1 MRQALLPA
9 WVLEPRCLPVISAAF
24 SLDPF
29 FMNRKMTRIP
39 TMVTSPY
46 SSRRGFTLIELL
58 VVIAIIAV
66 LISLLLPAVQSARE
80 AARRIQ
86 CTNNLKQLGL
96 AFANYES
103 TNSIYPLGAMVLCSG
118 PSTSGWGNSIAN
130 NGVSWVAL
138 CLPYFEQS
146 TVFGAIN
153 FSRSIAAGDSNATAF
168 FATAWYTRLSVL
180 SCPSDADQE
189 GFRNFGS
196 NNGDGQDISAN
207 PPLPP
212 NGGTTPL
219 VAVSDYGVSF
229 GDNYC
234 IGGLNQGVFFPT
246 ETPYTLWPNPPGYP
260 RIGWPGYQGTY
271 ADINAA
277 LPPVAAPGVLR
288 GMFDVNNGQ
297 TVRLSSVTDGTSNTI
312 AAGETLPAQRAD
324 NNVWEWNSGG
334 YGTTV
339 PINYPSP
346 QSCTLPG
353 NNWGSNN
360 WSSRCA
366 YTNTGFKSHHPGGA
380 NFVFVDGSVRFLKQ
394 TIAMPTY
401 CALGSRNAG
410 EVISA
415 DTY

>member
-1 MRQALLPA
+1 M
-9 WVLEPRCLPVISAAF
+9 
-24 SLDPF
+24 
-29 FMNRKMTRIP
+29 K
-39 TMVTSPY
+39 
-46 SSRRGFTLIELL
+46 RRGFTLIELL

-86 CTNNLKQLGL
+86 CVNNLKQIGL

-103 TNSIYPLGAMVLCSG
+103 ANSMFPLGAMVLVSG
-118 PSTSGWGNSIAN
+118 PSSSGWGNSIAN

-138 CLPYFEQS
+138 TLPYLEQN
-146 TVFGAIN
+146 TVFNAIN
-153 FSRSIAAGDSNATAF
+153 FSRSIAAGDSSSTAF
-168 FATAWYTRLSVL
+168 FATAWYTRISVL
-180 SCPSDADQE
+180 SCPSDGDQE

-207 PPLPP
+207 PPVPP
-212 NGGTTPL
+212 DGGTPR
-219 VAVSDYGVSF
+219 VAVTNYGVSF

-234 IGGLNQGVFFPT
+234 IGALNPGVTFPT
-246 ETPYTLWPNPPGYP
+246 ETPYTLWPNPPGYS

-271 ADINAA
+271 ADINGN
-277 LPPVAAPGVLR
+277 LPPASGAAPGALR

-297 TVRLSSVTDGTSNTI
+297 TVTIAGVTDGTSNTI
-312 AAGETLPAQRAD
+312 AAGEVLPAQRAD

-339 PINYPSP
+339 PISYPSG
-346 QSCTLPG
+346 QSCTLNG
-353 NNWGSNN
+353 NGWGSSN
-360 WSSRCA
+360 WASRCA
-366 YTNTGFKSHHPGGA
+366 YTNTGFKSKHPGGA
-380 NFVFVDGSVRFLKQ
+380 NFVFVDGSVHFLKQ

-401 CALGSRNAG
+401 CALGSRAGG

-415 DTY
+415 DQY

>member
-1 MRQALLPA
+1 
-9 WVLEPRCLPVISAAF
+9 
-24 SLDPF
+24 
-29 FMNRKMTRIP
+29 
-39 TMVTSPY
+39 
-46 SSRRGFTLIELL
+46 LIELL

-86 CTNNLKQLGL
+86 CTNNLKQIGL

-103 TNSIYPLGAMVLCSG
+103 TNSIYPLGAMVLVSG
-118 PSTSGWGNSIAN
+118 PANSGWGNSIGN

-138 CLPYFEQS
+138 TLPYLEQN
-146 TVFGAIN
+146 TVFSAIN
-153 FSRSIAAGDSNATAF
+153 FNLSIAAGNKFNTAF

-180 SCPSDADQE
+180 SCPSDGDQE

-196 NNGDGQDISAN
+196 NNGDGQDISAD
-207 PPLPP
+207 PPAPP
-212 NGGTTPL
+212 GGGTPM
-219 VAVSDYGVSF
+219 VAVTDYGVSF

-234 IGGLNQGVFFPT
+234 IGALNTGVTFPT

-271 ADINAA
+271 ADINAQ
-277 LPPVAAPGVLR
+277 LPPVGAPGVLR

-297 TVRLSSVTDGTSNTI
+297 TVKLASVTDGTSNTI
-312 AAGETLPAQRAD
+312 AAGECLPAQRAD

-339 PINYPSP
+339 PISYPCKV
-346 QSCTLPG
+346 SCTVAG
-353 NNWGSNN
+353 WGSSN
-360 WSSRCA
+360 WASRCA
-366 YTNTGFKSHHPGGA
+366 YTNTGFKSKHPGGA
-380 NFVFVDGSVRFLKQ
+380 NFVFVDGSVHFLKQ

-401 CALGSRNAG
+401 CALGSRNGG
-410 EVISA
+410 EVLSA
-415 DTY
+415 DAY

>member
-1 MRQALLPA
+1 
-9 WVLEPRCLPVISAAF
+9 V
-24 SLDPF
+24 
-29 FMNRKMTRIP
+29 RKLK
-39 TMVTSPY
+39 V
-46 SSRRGFTLIELL
+46 SSRLRGFTLIELL

-86 CTNNLKQLGL
+86 CTNNLKQIGL

-103 TNSIYPLGAMVLCSG
+103 SNGMFPLGAMVLCTG
-118 PSTSGWGNSIAN
+118 PNASSGWGSTAPGSVGSIDN

-138 CLPYFEQS
+138 ILPYLEQN
-146 TVFGAIN
+146 TVWNAIN
-153 FSRSIAAGDSNATAF
+153 FGVSGGSSIAAGSTASNAY

-180 SCPSDADQE
+180 TCPSDGDQE
-189 GFRNFGS
+189 GFRNSGS
-196 NNGDGQDISAN
+196 GTGDGQDISS
-207 PPLPP
+207 PPPVPP
-212 NGGTTPL
+212 GGGTPMVPVT
-219 VAVSDYGVSF
+219 DYGVSF

-234 IGGLNQGVFFPT
+234 IGALCTAAIFPT

-271 ADINAA
+271 ADINAN
-277 LPPVAAPGVLR
+277 LPPVGANGVLR

-297 TVRLSSVTDGTSNTI
+297 TVKLSSVTDGTSNTI
-312 AAGETLPAQRAD
+312 SAGETLPAQRAD

-339 PINYPSP
+339 PINWPSP

-353 NNWGSNN
+353 NGWYPNGTGSSNWA
-360 WSSRCA
+360 SRCA

-380 NFVFVDGSVRFLKQ
+380 NFLFVDGSVRFLKQ
-394 TIAMPTY
+394 SIAMTTY
-401 CALGSRNAG
+401 CALGSRNGG
-410 EVISA
+410 EVISS
-415 DTY
+415 DSY